1 MGRLEEMIILVARTA
16 VFLFVLL
23 LLSTPFLL
31 AHSESERPDY
41 GEEPE
46 GVELGVISGL
56 ITFILV
62 ASTVVVGRLMKKG
75 KAPVKTHHTLA
86 YITVVSAL
94 FHGIYNLLAH

>member
-1 MGRLEEMIILVARTA
+1 MMVLMTRTA

-23 LLSTPFLL
+23 LLSTSFLL
-31 AHSESERPDY
+31 AHSESERPEY

-62 ASTVVVGRLMKKG
+62 ASTVVVGRFMKKG
-75 KAPVKTHHTLA
+75 KASVKTHHTLA
-86 YITVVSAL
+86 YITVVLAL
-94 FHGIYNLLAH
+94 FHGIYNFLAH